1 MGFLLVLGHIQ
12 RGGTPS
18 CFDRVLDFEFD
29 HEHQKHPFAKV
40 AFSIIL
46 FNNMVT
52 NLNKIVDLSNGKKKM
67 LEQICN
73 FMR

>member
-1 MGFLLVLGHIQ
+1 MTET
-12 RGGTPS
+12 TPRTRLKMVS
-18 CFDRVLDFEFD
+18 V
-29 HEHQKHPFAKV
+29 HQKHPFAKV

-46 FNNMVT
+46 FNNIAP

-67 LEQICN
+67 PEQICN